1 MVRAHGSYQAQF
13 GIEVGALL
21 VDGQHSQDARSV
33 AIGTIDKGLEAE
45 H

>member
-1 MVRAHGSYQAQF
+1 MVRAHCSYQAQF
-13 GIEVGALL
+13 GIVVGALL
-21 VDGQHSQDARSV
+21 VDGQHSQDAGSV